1 MFNAWRTAATSVA
14 VAAFLPGERGVIT
27 LAIKKDEAPSWMEG
41 RMCDRSRTRVYACFF
56 LACFM
61 LPLPILAT
69 GWLLHLG
76 LFCTREDDGGHHVL
90 IDDVYRRS
98 GRSGYPPVFSTS
110 KNKTNEKTMTAS
122 AIFQPFLSAVT
133 VQ

>member
-1 MFNAWRTAATSVA
+1 MKSLLGWRGGCAIEVEHGSMFVC
-14 VAAFLPGERGVIT
+14 L
-27 LAIKKDEAPSWMEG
+27 
-41 RMCDRSRTRVYACFF
+41 F